1 MCPFKVLAQALSCV
15 SYDKSFPEALR
26 VVSSGI
32 KRGASLN
39 LAAAHLKLKDWKEA
53 VKYCDKVRGFFSVV

>member
-1 MCPFKVLAQALSCV
+1 V